1 MVLNAMRLPLTSAL
15 AIVLTAG
22 GLAGQ
27 QAPPPFRVEVNY
39 VEVDAM
45 VTDQNDRFVDD
56 LAQEDFQVFENGTA
70 QNIASFS
77 FVDLPTDR
85 RALSSPPGPDVD
97 ADVSVNARPRPGRLY
112 LFVLDD
118 LHTSPLRTPLVR
130 AAARQFVERHLG
142 ADDLVSVVQTG
153 GTPRR
158 RRTSPPAGPASAAPS
173 IRSRGENCVPR
184 LLMPSRLIDRTAA
197 CSQHGRCLIRKPSAV
212 PRMRARHS

>member
-45 VTDQNDRFVDD
+45 VTDRNDRFVDD
-56 LAQEDFQVFENGTA
+56 LAQEDFQIFENGTA

-77 FVDLPTDR
+77 FVDLPTER

-118 LHTSPLRTPLVR
+118 LHTSPLAHTRSSEPPHDSSSNGTWAPTISCQSFKP
-130 AAARQFVERHLG
+130 AAR
-142 ADDLVSVVQTG
+142 
-153 GTPRR
+153 PRR

-197 CSQHGRCLIRKPSAV
+197 
-212 PRMRARHS
+212 